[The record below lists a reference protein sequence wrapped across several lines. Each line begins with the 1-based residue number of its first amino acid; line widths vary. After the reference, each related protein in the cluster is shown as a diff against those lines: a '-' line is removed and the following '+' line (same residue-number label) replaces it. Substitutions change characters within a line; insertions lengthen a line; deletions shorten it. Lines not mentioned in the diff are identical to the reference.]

1 VRGST
6 TKVITPEA
14 AVQLL
19 LDGDTLA
26 VGGFVGIAV
35 PEELLI
41 ALEQG
46 FRATGGPRDL
56 TLVFAAGQGD
66 GSARGLNHLA
76 QEGLV
81 RRAIGAHWGLVPAL
95 GRSHSTGGF
104 EAIASRRAW
113 CQSVLYITER
123 CVPRLGDSGLELIEI
138 APGVDL
144 ERDVLARM
152 GFRREIAPDL
162 RETDAAI
169 FTDAPLGLAERSPLT
184 PRRARRLPR

>member
-14 AVQLL
+14 AIQLL

-95 GRSHSTGGF
+95 GALAFDGRSRPLPPAGRGASPCSTSPN
-104 EAIASRRAW
+104 AACCASA
-113 CQSVLYITER
+113 T
-123 CVPRLGDSGLELIEI
+123 
-138 APGVDL
+138 
-144 ERDVLARM
+144 
-152 GFRREIAPDL
+152 
-162 RETDAAI
+162 AA
-169 FTDAPLGLAERSPLT
+169 SS
-184 PRRARRLPR
+184 